1 MESIYCSLAKRKW
14 INRGFLTGPMCPIY
28 GTGAVAFLICLSPIK
43 ESYAVPSALKP
54 ILLFIVGIIV
64 ADIVEFITSV
74 LMENY
79 SMRAGGIIRIENLT
93 SRGVFVCA
101 TPFTGGLRRLYFSIS
116 SIHR

>member
-54 ILLFIVGIIV
+54 IFAVYRWDNRSRYRGIYHECVNGKTIPCALVGLFGSKI
-64 ADIVEFITSV
+64 
-74 LMENY
+74 
-79 SMRAGGIIRIENLT
+79 
-93 SRGVFVCA
+93 
-101 TPFTGGLRRLYFSIS
+101 
-116 SIHR
+116 